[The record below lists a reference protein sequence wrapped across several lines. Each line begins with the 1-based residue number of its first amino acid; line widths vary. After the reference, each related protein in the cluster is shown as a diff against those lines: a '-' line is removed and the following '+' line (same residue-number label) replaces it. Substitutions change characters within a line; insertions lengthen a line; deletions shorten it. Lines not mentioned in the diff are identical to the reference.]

1 MKYENS
7 FMLYEQNRSHQ
18 PIMSQQTGSENML
31 PTKMGRYPKGRMIT
45 YTGEKGIRKQER
57 EKQPVQ
63 L

>member
-1 MKYENS
+1 
-7 FMLYEQNRSHQ
+7 
-18 PIMSQQTGSENML
+18 ML